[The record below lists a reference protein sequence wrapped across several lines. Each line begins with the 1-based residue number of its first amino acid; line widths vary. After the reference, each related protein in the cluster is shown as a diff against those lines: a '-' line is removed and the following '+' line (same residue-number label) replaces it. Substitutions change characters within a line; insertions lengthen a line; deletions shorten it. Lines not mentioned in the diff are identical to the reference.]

1 MNKQLLWNVEKNI
14 ATFIKIDEVLIAIS
28 VRTDFALSLLFLIY

>member
-14 ATFIKIDEVLIAIS
+14 ATFIEIDEVLIAI
-28 VRTDFALSLLFLIY
+28 VRTDFGLSLLFLIY